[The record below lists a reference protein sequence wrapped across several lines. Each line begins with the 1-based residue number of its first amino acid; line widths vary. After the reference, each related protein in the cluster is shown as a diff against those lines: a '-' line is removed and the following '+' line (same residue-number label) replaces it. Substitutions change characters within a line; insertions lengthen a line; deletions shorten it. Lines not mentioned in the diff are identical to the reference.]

1 MRAQLLRNCT
11 RNAARINAAQV
22 ARLSALMLAT
32 TFAVIAPRALTA
44 QTVAIT
50 GGTVY
55 PVSGAPIQNGTV
67 LIRDGKIVAVGSDV
81 AVPSGAVRV
90 DATGKIVTPGF
101 INAGTQLGLVE
112 IGGEPSTRDA
122 NARGTDGIAASF
134 RSWDGLNSESVLWA
148 PARNEGITSVVVAP
162 AGGMIAGQAAMVD
175 LVSGTGA
182 QMIRRAPVAM
192 VAQLHDPRSGQ
203 TGARGELLGK
213 LRTLLEDVKFYQAHR
228 ADYDRSASR
237 SLTATRADLEAMIPV
252 LEGKLPLAIE
262 ADRVDDI
269 EGALRLAR
277 EFNLKIMI
285 TGGAEAWLAAND
297 LAAAHVP
304 VIAGAMNNIP
314 TSFQTLNQ
322 RQENVGILSKA
333 GVPVAI
339 IGNNGD
345 GDEELFNVRNV
356 KYEAGNAVSYGMSH
370 DAALRAVTLTPAEL
384 FGVAD
389 RVGSLQVGRDANV
402 VVWSGDPFEFS
413 TRAEHV
419 FVHGQEVISPSRQD
433 LLTQRYRT
441 LPPKYETHP

>member
-1 MRAQLLRNCT
+1 MKRLTLSVLC
-11 RNAARINAAQV
+11 AA
-22 ARLSALMLAT
+22 L
-32 TFAVIAPRALTA
+32 LTA
-44 QTVAIT
+44 AAAHAQTIAIT

-67 LIRDGKIVAVGSDV
+67 LIRDGKIIAVGADV
-81 AVPSGAVRV
+81 AVPANAQRV
-90 DATGKIVTPGF
+90 DATGKIVTPGL
-101 INAGTQLGLVE
+101 IDASTQLGLVE

-122 NARGTDGIAASF
+122 NARGTDGVAASF

-148 PARNEGITSVVVAP
+148 PARNEGVTTVVVAP
-162 AGGMIAGQAAMVD
+162 AGGLVAGQAAIVD
-175 LVSGTGA
+175 LINGTGA

-192 VAQLHDPRSGQ
+192 VAQVNNPRGAQ
-203 TGARGELLGK
+203 TGARGELIGK
-213 LRTLLEDVKFYQAHR
+213 LRTLLEDVKFYQTHR
-228 ADYDRSASR
+228 ADYDRSAAR

-252 LEGKLPLAIE
+252 VEGKLPLAID

-269 EGALRLAR
+269 QGALRLAK
-277 EFNLKIMI
+277 EFNLKII
-285 TGGAEAWLAAND
+285 IVGGAEAWLAAND

-314 TSFQTLNQ
+314 TSFETLNQ

-356 KYEAGNAVSYGMSH
+356 KYEAGNAVSYGMTH
-370 DAALRAVTLTPAEL
+370 EAALRAVTLTPAEL

-389 RVGSLQVGRDANV
+389 RVGSLQAGRDANV

-413 TRAEHV
+413 TRVEHV
-419 FVHGQEVISPSRQD
+419 YIHGQEVMSPSRQD
-433 LLTQRYRT
+433 LLTQRYKT
-441 LPPKYETHP
+441 LPPSYESHP

>member
-1 MRAQLLRNCT
+1 MHRHLLRALCAT
-11 RNAARINAAQV
+11 LVTAGAAQ
-22 ARLSALMLAT
+22 
-32 TFAVIAPRALTA
+32 A

-67 LIRDGKIVAVGSDV
+67 LIRDGKILAVGADV
-81 AVPSGAVRV
+81 AVPANAERI

-101 INAGTQLGLVE
+101 IDASTQLGLVE
-112 IGGEPSTRDA
+112 IDGEPSTRDV
-122 NARGTDGIAASF
+122 NAHGTDAIAASF
-134 RSWDGLNSESVLWA
+134 RSWDGLNSESVMWA
-148 PARNEGITSVVVAP
+148 PARNDGVTSVVVAP
-162 AGGMIAGQAAMVD
+162 SGGLIAGQASVVD
-175 LVSGTGA
+175 LVNGSAA

-192 VAQLHDPRSGQ
+192 VAQIDNPRAAQ

-213 LRTLLEDVKFYQAHR
+213 LRTLLEDVKFYEAHR

-237 SLTATRADLEAMIPV
+237 QLSAPRADLEAMIPV
-252 LEGKLPLAIE
+252 VEGRLPLAIE

-269 EGALRLAR
+269 EGALRLAK

-285 TGGAEAWLAAND
+285 VGGAEAWLAASD

-314 TSFQTLNQ
+314 TSFETLNQ
-322 RQENVGILSKA
+322 RQENVGILAKA

-345 GDEELFNVRNV
+345 GDEESFNVRNV
-356 KYEAGNAVSYGMSH
+356 KYEAGNAVAYGMSH

-389 RVGSLQVGRDANV
+389 HVGSLQQGRDANV

-413 TRAEHV
+413 TRVEHV
-419 FVHGQEVISPSRQD
+419 YIHGQEVMAPSRQD
-433 LLTQRYRT
+433 MLTQRYKT
-441 LPPKYETHP
+441 LPPKYESNP

>member
-1 MRAQLLRNCT
+1 MKTNLIC
-11 RNAARINAAQV
+11 AACASLI
-22 ARLSALMLAT
+22 
-32 TFAVIAPRALTA
+32 AVVGVHA
-44 QTVAIT
+44 QTIAIT

-55 PVSGAPIQNGTV
+55 PVSGAPIEHGTV
-67 LIRDGKIVAVGSDV
+67 LMRDGKIVAVGADV
-81 AVPSGAVRV
+81 AVPSGAQRI
-90 DATGKIVTPGF
+90 DATGKIVTPGL
-101 INAGTQLGLVE
+101 IDASTQLGLVE

-122 NARGTDGIAASF
+122 NARGTDGVAASF
-134 RSWDGLNSESVLWA
+134 RSWDGLNSESVLWT

-162 AGGMIAGQAAMVD
+162 SGGLIAGQASIVD
-175 LVSGTGA
+175 LVDGKGA

-192 VAQLHDPRSGQ
+192 VAQIDNPRSAQ
-203 TGARGELLGK
+203 TNARGELIGK
-213 LRTLLEDVKFYQAHR
+213 LRTLLEDVKFYQSHR

-237 SLTATRADLEAMIPV
+237 SLTATRGDLEALIPV
-252 LEGKLPLAIE
+252 VEGKLPLAID

-269 EGALRLAR
+269 EAALRLAK
-277 EFNLKIMI
+277 EFNLKII
-285 TGGAEAWLAAND
+285 IVGGAEAWLAANE

-314 TSFQTLNQ
+314 TSFETLNQ

-356 KYEAGNAVSYGMSH
+356 KYEAGNAVAYGMTH

-384 FGVAD
+384 FGVSD
-389 RVGSLQVGRDANV
+389 HVGSLQAGRDANV

-413 TRAEHV
+413 TRVEHV
-419 FVHGQEVISPSRQD
+419 YIHGQEVTSASRQD
-433 LLTQRYRT
+433 MLTQRYKT
-441 LPPKYETHP
+441 LPPNYESQP

>member
-1 MRAQLLRNCT
+1 MNKHL
-11 RNAARINAAQV
+11 
-22 ARLSALMLAT
+22 LSAICAILPA
-32 TFAVIAPRALTA
+32 AAALPA
-44 QTVAIT
+44 QTVAIV

-55 PVSGAPIQNGTV
+55 PVSGPAIQNGTV
-67 LIRDGKIVAVGSDV
+67 LMRDGKIVAVGADV
-81 AVPSGAVRV
+81 AVPSNAVRI

-101 INAGTQLGLVE
+101 IDASTDLGLVE
-112 IGGEPSTRDA
+112 IDGEPSTRDA
-122 NARGTDGIAASF
+122 NAHGTNGIAASF

-148 PARNEGITSVVVAP
+148 PTRNEGVTSVVVVP
-162 AGGMIAGQAAMVD
+162 GGGLVSGQAALVD
-175 LVSGTGA
+175 LVNGTGA

-192 VAQLHDPRSGQ
+192 YAQIDDPRSAQ

-213 LRTLLEDVKFYQAHR
+213 LRNLIEDVKFYQAHR

-237 SLTATRADLEAMIPV
+237 TLSAPRADLEAMIPV
-252 LEGKLPLAIE
+252 VEGKMPLVID

-269 EGALRLAR
+269 EGALRLAK
-277 EFNLKIMI
+277 EYNLKII
-285 TGGAEAWLAAND
+285 INSGAEAWLAAND

-314 TSFQTLNQ
+314 TSFSTLNQ

-345 GDEELFNVRNV
+345 GDEEQFNVRNV

-389 RVGSLQVGRDANV
+389 HVGSLQAGRDANV
-402 VVWSGDPFEFS
+402 VIWSGDPFEFS
-413 TRAEHV
+413 TRVEHV
-419 FVHGQEVISPSRQD
+419 YIHGQEVMSPSRQD
-433 LLTQRYRT
+433 MLTQRYKT
-441 LPPKYETHP
+441 LPPTYEQHP